1 MKTRSFDFRWDV
13 VVVCLFVFYGVCEG
27 GGYFLASEVVFVVVV
42 VVVVVI
48 FFSSFCFLGF
58 LFVCYFVFVS

>member
-1 MKTRSFDFRWDV
+1 MLLF
-13 VVVCLFVFYGVCEG
+13 VCLFVFYGVCEG

-42 VVVVVI
+42 VVVVVVI